1 VRLACALLVFLAAC
15 PAQGGDDYPIGPGGG
30 VGGTGSN
37 GLVDAPPSDGDGD
50 AGGTILGRV
59 CLLTDLRRV
68 AQCSDT
74 DAGGL
79 TVTLGTETATTGAQG
94 DFEIVT
100 PSGTNLVWR
109 VSGLNVV
116 SSVMLFNPVARIPV
130 IGDELYGQLLT
141 GNSVLLQDGQGTL
154 LAHLT
159 HAGVAAVGATAT
171 LNPATANATFY
182 DGNNPQVW
190 DTDATSTF
198 GVTWLPGADVGQATI
213 TSTLGASMI
222 SATYPI
228 ENQAIT
234 WAEIEIP

>member
-1 VRLACALLVFLAAC
+1 MRLACALLVVFVAAC

-37 GLVDAPPSDGDGD
+37 GVSDAAVGDGD

-59 CLLTDLRRV
+59 CLLADLRQV
-68 AQCSDT
+68 ALCSDT

-79 TVTLGTETATTGAQG
+79 TVSLGTETAVTGAQG
-94 DFEIVT
+94 DFEIVAPT
-100 PSGTNLVWR
+100 GTNVVWR
-109 VSGLNVV
+109 VSGQNII
-116 SSVMLFNPVARIPV
+116 SSVMLFSPVARIPV

-154 LAHLT
+154 LAHFT
-159 HAGVAAVGATAT
+159 HADVAAVGATAT
-171 LNPATANATFY
+171 LNPATANETFY
-182 DGNNPQVW
+182 DGANALVW

-198 GVTWLPGADVGQATI
+198 GVTWLPGADVGSATI
-213 TSTLGASMI
+213 TASLGASLI

-234 WAEIEIP
+234 WAEIELP